1 MEPIM
6 ANYKRRKARIRC
18 PRAIRGSETSWRAK
32 NKLKPVVLTDEI
44 RRKAHTWES
53 WIALWHPYKSEMN
66 SYPKS
71 WDIIYHRRP
80 RRRESR
86 ALEKK
91 IMKGYDADE
100 IVWPVGNHK
109 PHTYYW

>member
-1 MEPIM
+1 M
-6 ANYKRRKARIRC
+6 ANYKRRKARIHC

-32 NKLKPVVLTDEI
+32 NKLKPVVLTRAIWREALTREDW
-44 RRKAHTWES
+44 AS
-53 WIALWHPYKSEMN
+53 LWHPYKSVLN
-66 SYPKS
+66 SYPRS
-71 WDIIYHRRP
+71 WDILFHTRP
-80 RRRESR
+80 KRRESR

-91 IMKGYDADE
+91 VMKGCDADE